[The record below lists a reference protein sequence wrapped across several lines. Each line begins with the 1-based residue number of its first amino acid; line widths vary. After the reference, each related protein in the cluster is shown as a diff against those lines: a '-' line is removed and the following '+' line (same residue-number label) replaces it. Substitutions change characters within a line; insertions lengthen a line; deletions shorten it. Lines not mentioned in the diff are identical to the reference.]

1 MTNDQIDNTAIIN
14 AHKKHDVWNKKRMQL
29 YDDLIELAEI
39 NDSKLS
45 DCMEDNL
52 EYAMEIILQ
61 FGTYAENAKA
71 IRMYSEYFN
80 ICKLLEIC

>member
-1 MTNDQIDNTAIIN
+1 
-14 AHKKHDVWNKKRMQL
+14 MQL
-29 YDDLIELAEI
+29 YDELIELAEI